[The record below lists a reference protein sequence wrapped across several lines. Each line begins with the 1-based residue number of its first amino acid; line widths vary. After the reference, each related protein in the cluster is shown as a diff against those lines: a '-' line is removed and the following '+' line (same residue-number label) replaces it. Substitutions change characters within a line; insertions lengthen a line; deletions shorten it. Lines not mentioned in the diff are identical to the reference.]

1 MTQKDLLAC
10 REIRGEIE
18 TIKERI
24 DRLRSQAE
32 RMSRP
37 LSLAPG
43 GGQADDALAVYAARL
58 DELERQLAEKV
69 IGLEK
74 QLQAC
79 EDWICTLPVQQSKV
93 MRLRYIEGLRWRQ
106 VARRAHYTVRHCTR
120 IHMVALKKLSTNVPF
135 FCDII

>member
-1 MTQKDLLAC
+1 MTQKDLQAC

-18 TIKERI
+18 TLNERI
-24 DRLRSQAE
+24 ARLRSQAE

-43 GGQADDALAVYAARL
+43 GGQADDALSVYAARL
-58 DELERQLAEKV
+58 DELERMLAERV
-69 IGLEK
+69 IALEE

-79 EDWICTLPVQQSKV
+79 EDWICTLPAQQAKV

-106 VARRAHYTVRHCTR
+106 VARRAHYSVDWCWKINSR
-120 IHMVALKKLSTNVPF
+120 ALEKIGEK
-135 FCDII
+135 

>member
-1 MTQKDLLAC
+1 MTQKDLQAC
-10 REIRGEIE
+10 RKIRGEIE
-18 TIKERI
+18 TLNERI
-24 DRLRSQAE
+24 TRLRSQAE

-43 GGQADDALAVYAARL
+43 GGQADDALSVYAARL

-69 IGLEK
+69 IALEE

-79 EDWICTLPVQQSKV
+79 EELFCTLPTQQAKV

-106 VARRAHYTVRHCTR
+106 VARRAHYCRQHCTK
-120 IHMVALKKLSTNVPF
+120 IHKAALEKMRTNASF
-135 FCDII
+135 FCDKV

>member
-1 MTQKDLLAC
+1 MTHKDLQAC

-69 IGLEK
+69 IKLEE

-79 EDWICTLPVQQSKV
+79 EDWICTLPAQQAKV

-106 VARRAHYTVRHCTR
+106 VARRAHYSRQHCTK
-120 IHMVALKKLSTNVPF
+120 IHKAVLEKMRTNASF
-135 FCDII
+135 FCDIL